1 VNFDML
7 PFMKIE
13 ELKTPCA
20 IVDLDKVES
29 NTSLMARRMTELG
42 VRLRPHVKTHKCV
55 EAARLQVRGH
65 FGGITVSTL
74 AEASFFAGAGFR
86 DITYAVP
93 LSLSR
98 IEDTVELS
106 RAVDSLNLL
115 LDHEQTFHE
124 LEKCASANKIRYSVL
139 LKVDCGYHRAGVDPA
154 KEESVVLARSMA
166 ESPHVDFRGILTHA
180 GHAYSCRNAT
190 EILGVAE
197 QERRVVIEFA
207 ETLRQAG
214 IDVPEVSVG
223 STPTMSVAEDL
234 EGVTETRPGNYV
246 FYDRFQVA
254 VGSCGPDDAAFMVL
268 VSVIG
273 QYPKRNQFLIDGG
286 ALSFS
291 KDPGPTHSDP
301 KCGYG
306 AFYTA
311 DGASE
316 LSHLRLFSLSQE
328 VGKVTSTHP
337 LDFQKLLIGRKLRVI
352 PNHSCLSAALHD
364 RYYVVRKGDVVDEWR
379 PIRGW

>member
-1 VNFDML
+1 ML
-7 PFMKIE
+7 AFMKIE

-29 NTSLMARRMTELG
+29 NTSRMAKRMSELG

-74 AEASFFAGAGFR
+74 AEANFFAMAGFR

-98 IEDTVELS
+98 IEDTVELN

-124 LEKCASANKIRYSVL
+124 LEKCAATHEIRYSAL

-154 KEESVVLARSMA
+154 REESVALAKSMS
-166 ESPHVDFRGILTHA
+166 ESLHIDFRGILTHA

-190 EILGVAE
+190 EVLGVAE
-197 QERRVVIEFA
+197 QERRVVVEFA
-207 ETLRQAG
+207 ETLRQVG

-223 STPTMSVAEDL
+223 STPTMSVIENL

-246 FYDRFQVA
+246 FYDRFQA
-254 VGSCGPDDAAFMVL
+254 DIGSCGPGDAAFTVL

-273 QYPKRNQFLIDGG
+273 HYPKRNQFLIDAG

-291 KDPGPTHSDP
+291 RDPGPTHIDP
-301 KCGYG
+301 QCGYG
-306 AFYTA
+306 AFSA
-311 DGASE
+311 VDGTSE
-316 LSHLRLFSLSQE
+316 LADLRLFSLSQE
-328 VGKVTSTHP
+328 LGKVTSTHP
-337 LDFQKLLIGRKLRVI
+337 LDFDELTIGTRLRVM

-364 RYYVVRKGDVVDEWR
+364 RYYVVRKGKVVDEWR
-379 PIRGW
+379 PVRGW